1 MKLIHTKHKEILD
14 KVEALKLEGYPLITK
29 EQELIDFIDDLM
41 PDVDNDIKD
50 QLVEYFVEGKLV
62 DWNVYLPV
70 LLKAVDHHLKAKC

>member
-29 EQELIDFIDDLM
+29 ERELIDFIDDLM
-41 PDVDNDIKD
+41 PDVDSDIKD